1 MVIYFPYVCAR
12 VLLRLCDVH
21 VCMLDS
27 MSKTET
33 VAAAATASP
42 KSEAKARQQLETY
55 RVYVV
60 TWNVGSRFPDNISLR
75 QLLGLHDD
83 ASGDASPD
91 LPDIYAIGLQE
102 VNAQPQQQVLGLFKE
117 DPWTHKAKKLLRFY
131 DYVVVK
137 TEQMQGLLLTMFV
150 RRQHVEH
157 LKDMEA
163 EFTRTGFGGIWGN
176 KGAVSIRF
184 SLYGCALSFVVAHLA
199 AHDHQLDERI
209 EDYKQILEN
218 HHYHVKRYREIYD
231 HDYVFWFGDL
241 NFRLEGSDSPAEVRD
256 ALRDD
261 KNHDALIQ
269 RDQLYQVRE
278 KTQKAF
284 QVLHE
289 RLPAFPPTFKF
300 KEGTSEYDM
309 KRRPAWTDRIMYAVQ
324 PLNRQPG
331 MQLSIEQC
339 SYKSHP
345 AYNISDHKPVTSE
358 FTLKLY
364 PNFRAP
370 GVQFS
375 SISVWGIGDENT
387 VEYRKQP
394 EFDEGPN
401 DWIAIY
407 ATDYASLADYVAYEY
422 VNQAESPTSSDSNN
436 EPDYFETP
444 APTRRRRDQHQHRNR
459 QRLRRQQEANEELV
473 RLDFADDLE
482 LRHGEQYLLIY
493 FRSTGIRGVT
503 SISGISGTFVAER
516 RGGSPHRTE
525 YHVD

>member
-1 MVIYFPYVCAR
+1 
-12 VLLRLCDVH
+12 
-21 VCMLDS
+21 
-27 MSKTET
+27 MSKMED
-33 VAAAATASP
+33 ASATATATAAP
-42 KSEAKARQQLETY
+42 KAQQLETY
-55 RVYVV
+55 RAYIV

-83 ASGDASPD
+83 ASGKADDED

-102 VNAQPQQQVLGLFKE
+102 VNAQPQHQVIGLFKE
-117 DPWTHKAKKLLRFY
+117 DPWTHKAKQLLRGY
-131 DYVVVK
+131 NYVAVK

-184 SLYGCALSFVVAHLA
+184 TLYGCGLSFVVAHLA

-241 NFRLEGSDSPAEVRD
+241 NFRLNGSDTATEVRD
-256 ALRDD
+256 ALRDEQQ
-261 KNHDALIQ
+261 HDALIQ
-269 RDQLYQVRE
+269 RDQLYDVRE
-278 KTQKAF
+278 KSQMAF

-300 KEGTSEYDM
+300 KEGTSDYDL

-324 PLNRQPG
+324 PSNRQPG
-331 MQLSIEQC
+331 MQLAIEQC

-345 AYNISDHKPVTSE
+345 AYNISDHKPVTSD

-364 PNFRAP
+364 PNYRAP
-370 GVQFS
+370 GVTFTPL
-375 SISVWGIGDENT
+375 SVWLIGDENT
-387 VEYRKQP
+387 VEYRKQI

-407 ATDYASLADYVAYEY
+407 GIEYASLAHYVAYEY
-422 VNQAESPTSSDSNN
+422 VNQAESPTSSDSNQ
-436 EPDYFETP
+436 ERDYFDTP
-444 APTRRRRDQHQHRNR
+444 APHHRSERHHHRNR
-459 QRLRRQQEANEELV
+459 QRLRRQQVANEELV
-473 RLDFADDLE
+473 RLDFADDVE
-482 LRHGEQYLLIY
+482 LRHGEQYVLIY
-493 FRSTGIRGVT
+493 FRSTGLRGVT
-503 SISGISGTFVAER
+503 SVSGISAPFVAEKR
-516 RGGSPHRTE
+516 SGSPHRTE

>member
-1 MVIYFPYVCAR
+1 
-12 VLLRLCDVH
+12 
-21 VCMLDS
+21 
-27 MSKTET
+27 MSHTE
-33 VAAAATASP
+33 AGIATAP
-42 KSEAKARQQLETY
+42 KAEANARQQLETY

-75 QLLGLHDD
+75 QLLGLQDD
-83 ASGDASPD
+83 ASGDGSNMH

-117 DPWTHKAKKLLRFY
+117 DPWTHKAKELLREY
-131 DYVVVK
+131 DYVAFK

-150 RRQHVEH
+150 RRPHVPH
-157 LKDMEA
+157 LHDMEA

-184 SLYGCALSFVVAHLA
+184 TLYGCGLVFVVAHLA
-199 AHDHQLDERI
+199 AHDQHLDERI
-209 EDYKQILEN
+209 EDYKQIMEN
-218 HHYHVKRYREIYD
+218 HHYHVKRYREIYN
-231 HDYVFWFGDL
+231 HEYVFWFGDL
-241 NFRLEGSDSPAEVRD
+241 NFRLEGHDSPQEVRE
-256 ALRDD
+256 AVRDES
-261 KNHDALIQ
+261 KHEELMQ
-269 RDQLYQVRE
+269 RDQLYLVRE

-345 AYNISDHKPVTSE
+345 AYTISDHKPVTSD

-364 PNFRAP
+364 PNYRAP
-370 GVQFS
+370 GVKFS
-375 SISVWGIGDENT
+375 PLSVWRIGDENT

-394 EFDEGPN
+394 EFEEGPN

-407 ATDYASLADYVAYEY
+407 ALDYASLSDYVAYEY
-422 VNQAESPTSSDSNN
+422 VNQAESPPSSDSNA
-436 EPDYFETP
+436 ERDPFDTP
-444 APTRRRRDQHQHRNR
+444 APSTHRRHRHHHRNH
-459 QRLRRQQEANEELV
+459 QRLRRQQDNNEELV
-473 RLDFADDLE
+473 RLDFADDVE
-482 LRHGEQYLLIY
+482 LRHGEQYVLIY
-493 FRSTGIRGVT
+493 YRSTGLRGVT
-503 SISGISGTFVAER
+503 SVSGISDPFVSEKR
-516 RGGSPHRTE
+516 RGSPHRTE

>member
-1 MVIYFPYVCAR
+1 
-12 VLLRLCDVH
+12 
-21 VCMLDS
+21 
-27 MSKTET
+27 MSNTEAT
-33 VAAAATASP
+33 TATTSAASASS
-42 KSEAKARQQLETY
+42 KAESNARQQLETY

-83 ASGDASPD
+83 ASGDAAD
-91 LPDIYAIGLQE
+91 YLPDIYAIGLQE

-131 DYVVVK
+131 NYVAVK

-150 RRQHVEH
+150 RRPHIEH
-157 LKDMEA
+157 IKDMEA

-184 SLYGCALSFVVAHLA
+184 SLYGCGISFVVAHLA

-241 NFRLEGSDSPAEVRD
+241 NFRLQGSDSATEVRD
-256 ALRDD
+256 ALGDE
-261 KNHDALIQ
+261 KKHEELIQ

-278 KTQKAF
+278 KSQQAF

-331 MQLSIEQC
+331 MQLAIEQC

-345 AYNISDHKPVTSE
+345 AYNISDHKPVTSD
-358 FTLKLY
+358 FTIKLY
-364 PNFRAP
+364 PNYRAP
-370 GVQFS
+370 GVTFS
-375 SISVWGIGDENT
+375 AITVWNIGSENT

-394 EFDEGPN
+394 EFEEGPN

-422 VNQAESPTSSDSNN
+422 VNQAESPNSSDSHPGL
-436 EPDYFETP
+436 EYFETP
-444 APTRRRRDQHQHRNR
+444 APAPQHRSRHHHLRNR
-459 QRLRRQQEANEELV
+459 QRLRRQQEANSEIV
-473 RLDFADDLE
+473 RLEIADDVD

-493 FRSTGIRGVT
+493 FCSTGIRGVT
-503 SISGISGTFVAER
+503 SIAGISGTFVAQKR
-516 RGGSPHRTE
+516 SGSPHRIE
-525 YHVD
+525 YLVD

>member
-1 MVIYFPYVCAR
+1 
-12 VLLRLCDVH
+12 
-21 VCMLDS
+21 
-27 MSKTET
+27 MSKTE
-33 VAAAATASP
+33 AAETAAP
-42 KSEAKARQQLETY
+42 KAESNVRQQLETY

-60 TWNVGSRFPDNISLR
+60 TWNVGSRFPDNIQLR
-75 QLLGLHDD
+75 QLLGLPDD
-83 ASGDASPD
+83 DSGDAAGE

-102 VNAQPQQQVLGLFKE
+102 VNAQPQHQVLGLFKE
-117 DPWTHKAKKLLRFY
+117 DPWTHKAKRHLRKY
-131 DYVVVK
+131 NYVVVK

-150 RRQHVEH
+150 RRPHVEH
-157 LKDMEA
+157 LKDIEA

-176 KGAVSIRF
+176 KGAVSVRF
-184 SLYGCALSFVVAHLA
+184 TLYGCGLAFVVSHLA

-209 EDYKQILEN
+209 EDYKQIIEN

-241 NFRLEGSDSPAEVRD
+241 NFRLEGSDSATEVRD
-256 ALRDD
+256 ALSDEH
-261 KNHDALIQ
+261 KHEALLQ

-278 KTQKAF
+278 HTQQAF

-331 MQLSIEQC
+331 MPLSIEQC

-345 AYNISDHKPVTSE
+345 AYNISDHKPVTSD

-364 PNFRAP
+364 PNYRAP
-370 GVQFS
+370 G
-375 SISVWGIGDENT
+375 ISFTPLSTWRIGDENT

-394 EFDEGPN
+394 EFEEGPN

-407 ATDYASLADYVAYEY
+407 GIDYASLADYVAYEY
-422 VNQAESPTSSDSNN
+422 VNQAESPNSSDTNQ
-436 EPDYFETP
+436 ERDYFETP
-444 APTRRRRDQHQHRNR
+444 EPAPHRHSRHHHHRNR

-473 RLDFADDLE
+473 RLDFADDVE

-493 FRSTGIRGVT
+493 YRSTGQRGVT
-503 SISGISGTFVAER
+503 SISGISGPFVAEKR
-516 RGGSPHRTE
+516 SGSPHRTE

>member
-1 MVIYFPYVCAR
+1 
-12 VLLRLCDVH
+12 
-21 VCMLDS
+21 
-27 MSKTET
+27 MSNKTDANTSET
-33 VAAAATASP
+33 SAPAAAASNQ
-42 KSEAKARQQLETY
+42 RQQLETY

-75 QLLGLHDD
+75 QLLGIHDAGANVD
-83 ASGDASPD
+83 ASH
-91 LPDIYAIGLQE
+91 LPDIYALGLQE
-102 VNAQPQQQVLGLFKE
+102 VNAQPQQQMLGLFKE
-117 DPWTHKAKKLLRFY
+117 DPWTHKAKKLLRQY
-131 DYVVVK
+131 NYVAFK

-157 LKDMEA
+157 LHDIEA

-176 KGAVSIRF
+176 KGAVSVRF
-184 SLYGCALSFVVAHLA
+184 TLYGCGLAFVVAHLA

-209 EDYKQILEN
+209 EDYKQILEH

-241 NFRLEGSDSPAEVRD
+241 NFRLEGNDSSSEVRE

-261 KNHDALIQ
+261 KQHEDLIH

-278 KTQKAF
+278 KSQQAF
-284 QVLHE
+284 QVMHE

-300 KEGTSEYDM
+300 KEGTSEYDL

-324 PLNRQPG
+324 PSNRQPE
-331 MQLSIEQC
+331 MQLAIEQC

-345 AYNISDHKPVTSE
+345 AYNISDHKPVTSD
-358 FTLKLY
+358 FTIKLY
-364 PNFRAP
+364 PNCRVP
-370 GVQFS
+370 GVTFS
-375 SISVWGIGDENT
+375 SISVWRIGDENT
-387 VEYRKQP
+387 VEYRKQA
-394 EFDEGPN
+394 EFEEGAN
-401 DWIAIY
+401 DWIGIFPV
-407 ATDYASLADYVAYEY
+407 DYASLADYSAYEY

-436 EPDYFETP
+436 EHEYFDNP
-444 APTRRRRDQHQHRNR
+444 RPHRRGHHHHRNR
-459 QRLRRQQEANEELV
+459 QRLRRQVEANQQEQV
-473 RLDFADDLE
+473 RIDFADDVD

-503 SISGISGTFVAER
+503 SLAGISNVFVAEKR
-516 RGGSPHRTE
+516 QGSPHRTE

>member
-1 MVIYFPYVCAR
+1 
-12 VLLRLCDVH
+12 
-21 VCMLDS
+21 

-33 VAAAATASP
+33 AAP
-42 KSEAKARQQLETY
+42 KVESSARQKLETY
-55 RVYVV
+55 RVYVI

-75 QLLGLHDD
+75 QLLGLQGE
-83 ASGDASPD
+83 ASGDAAQE

-102 VNAQPQQQVLGLFKE
+102 VNAQPQHQVLGLFKE
-117 DPWTHKAKKLLRFY
+117 DPWTHKAKHLLR
-131 DYVVVK
+131 DYNYVAVK

-150 RRQHVEH
+150 RRPHVEH
-157 LKDMEA
+157 LKDIEA

-176 KGAVSIRF
+176 KGAVSVRF
-184 SLYGCALSFVVAHLA
+184 TLYGCGLVFVVAHLA

-209 EDYKQILEN
+209 EDYKQILES

-241 NFRLEGSDSPAEVRD
+241 NFRLEGNDSATEVRD

-261 KNHDALIQ
+261 TKHEELLQ

-278 KTQKAF
+278 RTQKAF

-331 MQLSIEQC
+331 MQLAIEQC

-345 AYNISDHKPVTSE
+345 AYNISDHKPVTSD
-358 FTLKLY
+358 FTIKLY
-364 PNFRAP
+364 PNYRAP
-370 GVQFS
+370 GITFS
-375 SISVWGIGDENT
+375 PVSVWKIGDENT
-387 VEYRKQP
+387 VEYRKHA
-394 EFDEGPN
+394 EFEEGPN

-407 ATDYASLADYVAYEY
+407 GIDYASLADYVAYEY
-422 VNQAESPTSSDSNN
+422 VNQAESPTSSDSNH
-436 EPDYFETP
+436 ERDYFEMP
-444 APTRRRRDQHQHRNR
+444 APTPHRSHHHHRNR

-473 RLDFADDLE
+473 RLDFADDVD
-482 LRHGEQYLLIY
+482 LRHGEQYVLIY
-493 FRSTGIRGVT
+493 FRSTGLRGVT
-503 SISGISGTFVAER
+503 SIAHISGPFVAEKR
-516 RGGSPHRTE
+516 SGSPHRTE

>member
-1 MVIYFPYVCAR
+1 
-12 VLLRLCDVH
+12 
-21 VCMLDS
+21 

-33 VAAAATASP
+33 AATAAKATTSTSTTTP
-42 KSEAKARQQLETY
+42 KAAETNARQQLETY

-83 ASGDASPD
+83 ASGDAAD
-91 LPDIYAIGLQE
+91 YLPDIYAIGLQE

-131 DYVVVK
+131 NYVAVK

-150 RRQHVEH
+150 RRPHVEH
-157 LKDMEA
+157 IKDMEA

-176 KGAVSIRF
+176 KGAVSVRF
-184 SLYGCALSFVVAHLA
+184 TLYGCGLSFVVAHLA

-241 NFRLEGSDSPAEVRD
+241 NFRLQGTDTSAEVRE

-261 KNHDALIQ
+261 RLHDALIK
-269 RDQLYQVRE
+269 RDQLFEVRE
-278 KTQKAF
+278 KTQQAF
-284 QVLHE
+284 QVMHE

-300 KEGTSEYDM
+300 KEGTSEYDL

-324 PLNRQPG
+324 PSNRQPG
-331 MQLSIEQC
+331 MQLAIEQC

-345 AYNISDHKPVTSE
+345 AYSISDHKPVTSD
-358 FTLKLY
+358 FTIKLY
-364 PNFRAP
+364 PNYREP
-370 GVQFS
+370 GVQFTPP
-375 SISVWGIGDENT
+375 SVWRMGNENT

-394 EFDEGPN
+394 EFEEGPN

-422 VNQAESPTSSDSNN
+422 VNQAESPTSSDSN
-436 EPDYFETP
+436 PDRDHFETP
-444 APTRRRRDQHQHRNR
+444 GPTPRRTRRHQHRNQ

-473 RLDFADDLE
+473 RLDFADDID
-482 LRHGEQYLLIY
+482 LRHGEQYLLVY
-493 FRSTGIRGVT
+493 FRSTGLRGVT
-503 SISGISGTFVAER
+503 SIAGISSTFVAEKR
-516 RGGSPHRTE
+516 SGSPHRTE

>member
-1 MVIYFPYVCAR
+1 
-12 VLLRLCDVH
+12 
-21 VCMLDS
+21 
-27 MSKTET
+27 MSNKE
-33 VAAAATASP
+33 ATATSSGSATSASP
-42 KSEAKARQQLETY
+42 KAESNGRQHLETY

-75 QLLGLHDD
+75 QLLGLHND
-83 ASGDASPD
+83 ASGDSAD
-91 LPDIYAIGLQE
+91 YLPDIYAIGLQE

-131 DYVVVK
+131 DYVAVK

-150 RRQHVEH
+150 RRPHVEH
-157 LKDMEA
+157 IKDMEA

-176 KGAVSIRF
+176 KGAVSVRF
-184 SLYGCALSFVVAHLA
+184 TLYGCGLSFVVAHLA

-241 NFRLEGSDSPAEVRD
+241 NFRLEGSDSATEVRD

-261 KNHDALIQ
+261 QMLDALIQ
-269 RDQLYQVRE
+269 RDQLFQVRE
-278 KTQKAF
+278 KSQQAF
-284 QVLHE
+284 QVMHE

-324 PLNRQPG
+324 PLNRLPG
-331 MQLSIEQC
+331 LQLAIEQC

-345 AYNISDHKPVTSE
+345 AYNISDHKPVTSD
-358 FTLKLY
+358 FTIKLY
-364 PNFRAP
+364 PNYRAP
-370 GVQFS
+370 GVHFTPL
-375 SISVWGIGDENT
+375 SVWSIGDENT
-387 VEYRKQP
+387 VEYRKQT
-394 EFDEGPN
+394 EFEEGPN

-422 VNQAESPTSSDSNN
+422 VNQAESPNSSDSNP
-436 EPDYFETP
+436 ERDYFETP
-444 APTRRRRDQHQHRNR
+444 APQAPQRRRSRHRHQHHNR
-459 QRLRRQQEANEELV
+459 QRLRRQQDANEELV
-473 RLDFADDLE
+473 RLDFADDVD
-482 LRHGEQYLLIY
+482 LRHADEYVLIY
-493 FRSTGIRGVT
+493 FRSTGLRGVT
-503 SISGISGTFVAER
+503 SIAGISGKFTAEKR
-516 RGGSPHRTE
+516 RGSPHRTE

>member
-1 MVIYFPYVCAR
+1 
-12 VLLRLCDVH
+12 
-21 VCMLDS
+21 
-27 MSKTET
+27 MSQTE
-33 VAAAATASP
+33 ATPSSKIPETAVD
-42 KSEAKARQQLETY
+42 EAKGSAKQLLDTY

-60 TWNVGSRFPDNISLR
+60 TWNVGSRFPENISLR
-75 QLLGLHDD
+75 QLLGLQDVTKDTPESAAH
-83 ASGDASPD
+83 
-91 LPDIYAIGLQE
+91 LPDIYALGLQE

-117 DPWTHKAKKLLRFY
+117 DPWTHKAKELLRGY
-131 DYVVVK
+131 DYVAVK
-137 TEQMQGLLLTMFV
+137 TEQMQGLLLSMFV

-157 LKDMEA
+157 LQDIEA

-176 KGAVSIRF
+176 KGAVSVRF
-184 SLYGCALSFVVAHLA
+184 NLYGCGLAFVVAHLA

-209 EDYKQILEN
+209 EDYKQIIEN

-241 NFRLEGSDSPAEVRD
+241 NFRLQGGDSSTEVREL
-256 ALRDD
+256 LRDESQ
-261 KNHDALIQ
+261 HEALIQ

-278 KTQKAF
+278 KSQQAF

-300 KEGTSEYDM
+300 REGTSEYDL

-331 MQLSIEQC
+331 MQLAIEQC

-345 AYNISDHKPVTSE
+345 IYTISDHKPVTSD

-364 PNFRAP
+364 PNVRAP
-370 GVQFS
+370 GVVFS
-375 SISVWGIGDENT
+375 PLTLWKIGDENT
-387 VEYRKQP
+387 VEYRKQA

-401 DWIAIY
+401 DWIGIY
-407 ATDYASLADYVAYEY
+407 PAEYASLADYAAYEY
-422 VNQAESPTSSDSNN
+422 VNQAESPTSSDSNH
-436 EPDYFETP
+436 EADPFDTP
-444 APTRRRRDQHQHRNR
+444 SHHRRGRHQHKNR
-459 QRLRRQQEANEELV
+459 QRLRRQQEANAQEQV
-473 RLDFADDLE
+473 RLDFADDVE

-493 FRSTGIRGVT
+493 FRSTGVRGVT
-503 SISGISGTFVAER
+503 SLAGVSGIFVAEKR
-516 RGGSPHRTE
+516 HGSPHRTE